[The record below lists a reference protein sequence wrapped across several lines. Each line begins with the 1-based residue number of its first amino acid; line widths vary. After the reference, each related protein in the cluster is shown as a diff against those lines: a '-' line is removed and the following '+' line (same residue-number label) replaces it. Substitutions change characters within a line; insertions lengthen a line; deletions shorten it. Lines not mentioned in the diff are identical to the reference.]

1 MEVHD
6 PANYRAESHDKYPR
20 FWNVPP
26 LPSAHLMGSVGATT
40 IENFYV
46 VGEAWAHVVGSLLPG
61 GGTVL
66 DIGCGCARTA
76 RFLLLARNIDYL
88 GIDIFAPSIEWSN
101 REVSPLGAGRF
112 AFVHLDARSAHYNP
126 HGAMAPESVVFPL
139 GDAGVDL
146 AFAASLFTHLLEP
159 AAARYLSESARV
171 LKRGGLLVASIHDE
185 VGPGE
190 KVRGDEAR
198 IDFSR
203 EHFQAMARNAGLELS
218 QDLGLVCGQLT
229 YAFRKSR

>member
-6 PANYRAESHDKYPR
+6 PAHYPAESHDKYPR

-26 LPSAHLMGSVGATT
+26 LPGAPLMGSVGAAS

-46 VGEAWAHVVGSLLPG
+46 VGEAWAHVVGALLPG
-61 GGTVL
+61 GGSVL

-76 RFLLLARNIDYL
+76 RFLLLARNVEYV
-88 GIDIFAPSIEWSN
+88 GIDVFAPSIAWSN
-101 REVSPLGAGRF
+101 REVASLGGGRF
-112 AFVHLDARSAHYNP
+112 SFVHLDARSAHYNP
-126 HGAMAPESVVFPL
+126 AGSMAPETVVFPV
-139 GDAGVDL
+139 GDARVDL

-171 LKRGGLLVASIHDE
+171 LKPGGLLVASIHDE

-190 KVRGDEAR
+190 KVKGDEAR

-203 EHFQAMARNAGLELS
+203 EHFKSMAKGAGLELDR
-218 QDLGLVCGQLT
+218 DLGLVCGQAAF
-229 YAFRKSR
+229 AFRKR